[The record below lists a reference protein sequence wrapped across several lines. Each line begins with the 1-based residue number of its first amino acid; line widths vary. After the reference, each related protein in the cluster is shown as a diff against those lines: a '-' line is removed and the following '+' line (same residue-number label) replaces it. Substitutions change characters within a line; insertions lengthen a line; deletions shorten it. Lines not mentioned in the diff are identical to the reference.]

1 MGMSWN
7 RRIEAEQLQTPC
19 AVSGGKVQLTC
30 ATNPELTNGASAGDK
45 VPLGAEIRFQ
55 LAEEQVISSVALRER
70 GNHCTSFSIYGEHGD
85 GERFL
90 LYENDAIG
98 GYLYCAFPPTTVSAL
113 TLIVNSSD
121 NGRPVRLCGV
131 EAGTRPAAP
140 HPFLISVYYPIESGD
155 CYFSNREKDP
165 EFLRD
170 LDLITDITL
179 IGDVRFC
186 RDGSLS
192 YDVQTF
198 RRELAALR
206 RALGERKTRIWC
218 CILNPRGKDGKISN
232 RDSVYAITHRLDAM
246 IGNIVALCEEYE
258 LDGID
263 FDWEFPQ
270 LPHVWQTYS
279 RLLVKLGRELHRR
292 GLLLSSALAPWG
304 IQLSREARE
313 SLDFVNVMG
322 YDWPKNKQKHH
333 SEFYTCHY
341 FCAKYFLKKGF
352 KKRQLILGVP
362 FYGKVHYSGTS
373 EQYAYSTFKIE
384 SRVSN
389 ISYRDGRAYYL
400 NGYDLI
406 YSKTAFTRDMGL
418 AGMMVWCGKDD
429 LPRASGLSLFDAMEQ
444 AISEHTEEES

>member
-7 RRIEAEQLQTPC
+7 RRIKAQQLQTPY
-19 AVSGGKVQLTC
+19 AVSGEKVALTC
-30 ATNPELTNGASAGDK
+30 ETNPELANSISRGSV
-45 VPLGAEIRFQ
+45 VPLGAELRFQ
-55 LAEEQVISSVALRER
+55 LAREQVISSVALRER
-70 GNHCTSFSIYGEHGD
+70 GNHCSSFSIYGERG
-85 GERFL
+85 GERFP

-98 GYLYCAFPPTTVSAL
+98 GYLYCAFPPTAVSAL
-113 TLIVNSSD
+113 ILVVNSSD
-121 NGRPVRLCGV
+121 NGGPVRLCSV
-131 EAGTRPAAP
+131 EAGARPAAQ
-140 HPFLISVYYPIESGD
+140 HPFRISVYYPIESGAR
-155 CYFSNREKDP
+155 YFSEHEKDP

-170 LDLITDITL
+170 LDLITDITV
-179 IGDVRFC
+179 IGDMRFC

-192 YDVQTF
+192 YDAQTL
-198 RRELAALR
+198 RRELASLR
-206 RALGERKTRIWC
+206 RAIGERQIRVWC
-218 CILNPRGKDGKISN
+218 CILNPRRKDGKLSN
-232 RDSVYAITHRLDAM
+232 RDSVHAIRHHLDAM
-246 IGNIVALCEEYE
+246 IENILALCEEYA

-263 FDWEFPQ
+263 FDWEYPQ
-270 LPHVWQTYS
+270 LPHVWQIYS
-279 RLLVKLGRELHRR
+279 HLLTNLGRALHMR
-292 GLLLSSALAPWG
+292 GLLLSSALSPWG
-304 IQLSREARE
+304 IHLSRAARE

-384 SRVSN
+384 SRSSN

-418 AGMMVWCGKDD
+418 AGVMVWCGKDD
-429 LPRASGLSLFDAMEQ
+429 LPRASGFSLFDAMEQ
-444 AISEHTEEES
+444 AISQHMGEEL